1 MILAAGRGERLR
13 PLTDRCPKPLV
24 KVGNRPLIFWHLEK
38 LKACGITEV
47 VVNSAYL
54 SEMIVSAL
62 GDGSSFGMHIRHK
75 VEDVP
80 GLETAGGIIN
90 ALDVLGDEPFLVIN
104 GDIFIDAD
112 YSQFIRKIPA
122 ASLGFLFMTDNPPEH
137 LQGDFSLNNGL
148 VCRGS
153 ELTFSGAAIYKPQ
166 AFFNLKIERMP
177 LKPLFLKWLEAK
189 TLYGTKLEG
198 KWFDVGS
205 LDRLHRV
212 EAYLKSK
219 E

>member
-13 PLTDRCPKPLV
+13 PLTDCCPKPLV
-24 KVGNRPLIFWHLEK
+24 KLGNKPLIFWHLEK

-54 SEMIVSAL
+54 SKSIVSAL
-62 GDGSSFGMHIRHK
+62 GDGSSFGMHISHK
-75 VEDVP
+75 IEEFP

-90 ALDVLGDEPFLVIN
+90 ALDALGDEPFLVIN
-104 GDIFIDAD
+104 GDIFIDND

-122 ASLGFLFMTDNPPEH
+122 AALGFLFLTDNPQDH
-137 LQGDFSLNNGL
+137 LQGDFSLRNDL
-148 VCRGS
+148 VCEGC
-153 ELTFSGAAIYKPQ
+153 ELTFSGVAIYRPQ

-177 LKPLFLKWLEAK
+177 LKPLFFKWLAAQA
-189 TLYGTKLEG
+189 LFGTKLEG
-198 KWFDVGS
+198 KWFDVGT